1 MRSLLLA
8 ISFLTIFPVY
18 GKKVADEKEMAASLY
33 CYPLVGFIVGG
44 ILTLAAYGQ
53 FLFSLGL
60 AGDVLIIILWIVLTG
75 GLHLDGLMDSAD
87 GLFSGRDRERKL
99 EIMKDSRVG
108 AMGVI
113 ALAALL
119 MLKVSFM
126 GLLPYPLKYWVLLL
140 TPALGRSIM
149 LLPIVFYPYA
159 RQVPGLGRA
168 FGDKASRLTL
178 PVSFLLL
185 AVAAY
190 FGGSRLL
197 LLGSIIATAFLA
209 SIAAYMISKALGG
222 HTGDTYGALCE
233 FSEAV
238 FLMVIVVGLHL

>member
-1 MRSLLLA
+1 MNALRLA

-18 GKKVADEKEMAASLY
+18 KKVADEKGMADSLY
-33 CYPLVGFIVGG
+33 CYPLVGFLIGL
-44 ILTLAAYGQ
+44 ILALASHGQ
-53 FLFSLGL
+53 MLLSLGV
-60 AGDVLIIILWIVLTG
+60 AGDVLNVVFWIILTG

-87 GLFSGRDRERKL
+87 GLFSGRTRERKL

-119 MLKVSFM
+119 MLKVSFL

-140 TPALGRSIM
+140 APAVGRGVM
-149 LLPIVFYPYA
+149 LLPIAYYPYA
-159 RQVPGLGRA
+159 RQGPGLGRA
-168 FGDKASRLTL
+168 FGNAASRAAFPIAL
-178 PVSFLLL
+178 FLLAIVAGL
-185 AVAAY
+185 GGNRFLLWAGVAATVLI
-190 FGGSRLL
+190 SLL
-197 LLGSIIATAFLA
+197 TTW
-209 SIAAYMISKALGG
+209 MISRSLAG

-238 FLMVIVVGLHL
+238 FLVIVGCGLHL